1 MNHRGGAPVARA
13 ALAVALLAGSGCGG
27 GGHGGGG
34 VPTGL
39 PLPGAGTIPVSEV
52 TTAATQMCAVVQQS
66 HQDPATVLRPFYA
79 GPHDA
84 LHLLAAVALAKHPAQ
99 SQNLLDV
106 MLTYEQAIAAQP
118 PPPETGADADALLQ
132 AVDSTLVALGVP
144 APRC

>member
-1 MNHRGGAPVARA
+1 LSHRVTAAATRA
-13 ALAVALLAGSGCGG
+13 ALVVALLVGAGCGG

-52 TTAATQMCAVVQQS
+52 TAAATQMCAVVQQS
-66 HQDPATVLRPFYA
+66 HQDAATVLRPFYA

-84 LHLLAAVALAKHPAQ
+84 LHLLAAVALARHPAQ
-99 SQNLLDV
+99 AQNLLDV
-106 MLTYEQAIAAQP
+106 MLTYEKAIAAQP

-132 AVDSTLVALGVP
+132 GVDSTLVALGVP
-144 APRC
+144 APGC